1 MLLLTLPLMTGCA
14 GMGWQDVL
22 TGIPMGGDVRGEI
35 TRVDERSRLIAVRG
49 SWGGGETVRY
59 DSRTRV
65 IYRDRNYRVRD
76 LERGDLVSI
85 DVDSESRGRSYA
97 RTVRVERSVR
107 DTRGRAGERRVE
119 RFNGQVAWVDR
130 NRGQFGVEMGR
141 YEYTVTI
148 RSRSD
153 RNTARRLDRLR
164 RGNRVRFE
172 GEELG
177 RRRITLHRF
186 L

>member
-1 MLLLTLPLMTGCA
+1 MGWEDVLGGLPL
-14 GMGWQDVL
+14 
-22 TGIPMGGDVRGEI
+22 GGDVRGEI
-35 TRVDERSRLIAVRG
+35 SYVDERNREIGVSG

-65 IYRDRNYRVRD
+65 IYRQREYRIRD

-85 DVDSESRGRSYA
+85 NVDSDSRGRRYA

-107 DTRGRAGERRVE
+107 DSGRRGGEYRLQ
-119 RFNGQVAWVDR
+119 RFDGRVAWVDY
-130 NRGQFGVEMGR
+130 NRRQFGVELGR
-141 YEYTVTI
+141 YDYTVTLPP
-148 RSRSD
+148 RASND
-153 RNTARRLDRLR
+153 TLRRLQRLR

-172 GEELG
+172 GEELS
-177 RRRITLHRF
+177 RERIELYRF